1 VLLRFAVENFR
12 SIRDRQELSFLATPL
27 NERSGIEVD
36 VRPNATA
43 SVLPVIGVYGANAS
57 GKSNILNAL
66 AEMAQR
72 AVTPPRSEHVPRPD
86 PFLIDPNGPRTPT
99 LFEIEFLIEG
109 VRYAYGL
116 TEGSDGVSS
125 EWLHAF
131 PLGRRQ
137 VWFERNASASDPF
150 RFPGDYLR
158 GSKALLADLVR
169 PDAPFLS
176 IGTSLNHPQLSPVTH
191 WLNGIKSI
199 RSATRFWGSER
210 GLSRFFE
217 SQYAELANE
226 LIRRADLGIIGA
238 EHVEPT
244 GLGDSGRRSARYEL
258 QFRHAGKE
266 SSVLLPLRSESD
278 GTLSWARTLQVL
290 LPTLAT
296 GSVAVID
303 ELDASLHPELA
314 AEVIRI
320 FQDPEVNRRRAQLLF
335 ACHDVTML
343 GANFGTPLLDRDQVW
358 FAEKDQ
364 TGATELYP
372 LAELAP
378 RKGENLER
386 GYLAGRYG
394 ATPGFSPGELGRVLR
409 TLTSDEN
416 T

>member
-1 VLLRFAVENFR
+1 VLLRFAIENFR

-36 VRPNATA
+36 VRPSTTT
-43 SVLPVIGVYGANAS
+43 SVLPAIGIYGANAS
-57 GKSNILNAL
+57 GKSNILGAL

-72 AVTPPRSEHVPRPD
+72 AISPPRREHVPRPD
-86 PFLIDPNGPRTPT
+86 PFLLDPNGPRVPT
-99 LFEIEFLIEG
+99 VFEVEFLLEG

-116 TEGSDGVSS
+116 AEDNDGVSS

-137 VWFERNASASDPF
+137 VWFERNASTPDPF

-176 IGTSLNHPQLSPVTH
+176 IGTSLRHPQLSPVAH
-191 WLNGIKSI
+191 WPNGIKST
-199 RSATRFWGSER
+199 RSATKLPPPRIESR
-210 GLSRFFE
+210 RLSRFFQG
-217 SQYAELANE
+217 QYAVWANE
-226 LIRRADLGIIGA
+226 LVRRADLGIIGT
-238 EHVEPT
+238 EFVELTDDPI
-244 GLGDSGRRSARYEL
+244 REL
-258 QFRHAGKE
+258 QFRHTGKAGGT
-266 SSVLLPLRSESD
+266 LLPLLSESD

-290 LPTLAT
+290 LPVLAT
-296 GSVAVID
+296 GGVAVID

-314 AEVIRI
+314 GEVIRM
-320 FQDPEVNRRRAQLLF
+320 FQDPEVNRLRAQLLF

-343 GANFGTPLLDRDQVW
+343 GANFGTPLLDRDQIW
-358 FAEKDQ
+358 FTEKNQ
-364 TGATELYP
+364 SGATELYP
-372 LAELAP
+372 LAELGP

-394 ATPGFSPGELGRVLR
+394 ATPGLSPGELGRALR
-409 TLTSDEN
+409 TLTPDEPPQ
-416 T
+416 